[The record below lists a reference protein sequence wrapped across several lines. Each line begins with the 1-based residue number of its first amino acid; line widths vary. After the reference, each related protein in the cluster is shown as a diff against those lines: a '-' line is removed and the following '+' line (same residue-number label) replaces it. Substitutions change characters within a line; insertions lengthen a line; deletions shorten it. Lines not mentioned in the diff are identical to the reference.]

1 MICTFRVCMDP
12 SNAPRGLWKSSPMLR
27 MRFLHEKALVRIGT
41 YSSNSLLSQKQ
52 AIRLAALALCEGLG
66 ADKSGIARPNTDAF
80 DRLLLG
86 LLPITYTKGCDQP
99 TGPGTPG
106 GAHSKP
112 GTPDSMQS
120 PASTADS
127 VDSIGTPKQASK
139 MKRRRAKLAALV
151 WKEYQLVADGVI
163 AGSGTAEM
171 AMHAYLRHLE
181 DHVGSSRFGCA
192 FFSVH
197 DLTNYSDSGSSGS
210 SSSG

>member
-1 MICTFRVCMDP
+1 
-12 SNAPRGLWKSSPMLR
+12 MLR

-66 ADKSGIARPNTDAF
+66 ANKSGIARPNTDAF

-86 LLPITYTKGCDQP
+86 LLPITHTKGCDQP

-181 DHVGSSRFGCA
+181 DRLFDLAREDPMQVANLSTFLLACFDCQCRFLPKSHRRKKA
-192 FFSVH
+192 
-197 DLTNYSDSGSSGS
+197 TRQ
-210 SSSG
+210 